1 MRRHRATS
9 RQTAAHSGRFILRLP
24 PLLHAAL
31 RAAAAAAGLSLNEY
45 CVRRLAITGPAVSL
59 DPGAAAL
66 VHRASTLTGPAL
78 IGVILYGS
86 WARGEAAGTSD
97 VDVLIVVD
105 ETVPL
110 TRDLYRRWD
119 EAPVRWHSRL
129 IDPHFVRRPRE
140 PVAGGV
146 WAEAALDG
154 VVLFEREWQLSAS
167 LGIIR
172 RDIAA
177 GRLVRRFVH
186 GQPYWTVAA

>member
-1 MRRHRATS
+1 MARKRVTS
-9 RQTAAHSGRFILRLP
+9 RGPAGHAARFVLRLP
-24 PLLHAAL
+24 AALHGVL

-45 CVRRLAITGPAVSL
+45 CVRRLATAGPAVSV
-59 DPGAAAL
+59 DPSAAAL
-66 VHRASTLTGPAL
+66 VQRASALAGPAL
-78 IGVILYGS
+78 VGVVLYGS

-97 VDVLIVVD
+97 VDMLIVVD
-105 ETVPL
+105 GALPL

-119 EAPVRWHSRL
+119 EAPVRWHGRL
-129 IDPHFVRRPRE
+129 VDPHFVHPPRE

-154 VVLFEREWQLSAS
+154 VVLFERERQLSAS
-167 LGIIR
+167 LGAIR

-177 GRLVRRFVH
+177 GRLVRRVVH

>member
-1 MRRHRATS
+1 MPRDRVTS
-9 RQTAAHSGRFILRLP
+9 RRIAGHSGRFVLRLP
-24 PLLHAAL
+24 PPLHGAL

-45 CVRRLAITGPAVSL
+45 CVRRLATPGPAISVDAS
-59 DPGAAAL
+59 AAAL
-66 VHRASTLTGPAL
+66 VRRASALAGPAL
-78 IGVILYGS
+78 VGVVLYGS
-86 WARGEAAGTSD
+86 WARGEAAGASD

-105 ETVPL
+105 GAMPL

-119 EAPVRWHSRL
+119 EALVRWHGRL
-129 IDPHFVRRPRE
+129 VDPHFVHPPRE

-167 LGIIR
+167 LGAIR
-172 RDIAA
+172 RDMAA
-177 GRLVRRFVH
+177 GRLVRRLVH